1 MNESLYLRIKKYNN
15 RQLPEAERIAFEQQ
29 MQTDPAFAEEVAT
42 LAAIYQ
48 GIQEKGD
55 AELNAELMGL
65 GKQLLQT
72 QSGAPE
78 MTAKV
83 NSERM
88 ARRFAMSRWAY
99 AAAAML
105 LLLLL
110 AWPIYQR
117 YGGPENTY
125 ASAETLFSE
134 HFSAPDAPTVRDAG
148 RIPWKEAYDQK
159 QYPEAI
165 AALEQLLADTSYL
178 RRSEAQLY
186 LGIARLSAGQAQQ
199 AINAFQQISP
209 NNGEWEDAQWFMAL
223 TYLKLND
230 TVKAKGILKAIA
242 DEASHPWRSKAE
254 EILKKLK

>member
-1 MNESLYLRIKKYNN
+1 MDESLYLRIKQYKNGL
-15 RQLPEAERIAFEQQ
+15 LPQAERIAFEQQ
-29 MQTDPAFAEEVAT
+29 MQTDPVFAGEVAT
-42 LAAIYQ
+42 WAAIYQ

-55 AELNAELMGL
+55 AELNVELMGL

-72 QSGAPE
+72 QTATPE
-78 MTAKV
+78 MSAKV
-83 NSERM
+83 NPEM
-88 ARRFAMSRWAY
+88 VARRFSMPRWVY

-117 YGGPENTY
+117 YIGPENTY
-125 ASAETLFSE
+125 ASAEVLFTE
-134 HFSAPDAPTVRDAG
+134 HFSAPAAPTVRDAG

-159 QYPEAI
+159 RYPEAI

-186 LGIARLSAGQAQQ
+186 LGIAHLSAAQPQQ
-199 AINAFQQISP
+199 AINDFQQISP

-223 TYLKLND
+223 AYLKLND
-230 TVKAKGILKAIA
+230 TVKAKGLLKDIA